1 MILAIDIGNTH
12 TVIGGID
19 AEKTRFVERVS
30 TDRNRTDLE
39 YAVLLRNALNL
50 HGITDGTIEGAIV
63 SSVVPPVTQAIRGA
77 VQKVL
82 GITPMQVS
90 AGMKSGMNIRMDNP
104 ASVGS
109 DLIADA
115 VGALSCY
122 PAPLIIFDFGT
133 ASTVS
138 VIDRD
143 RNYIGGMIFPGAA
156 LSLSALSARTAQL
169 PAIDLTAPKKL
180 IGTNTVDCMKAGVIY
195 SNAAAMDGLTERI
208 SEELG
213 QKATAVATG
222 GLAKLIVPYCRTGI
236 ILDEDLLL
244 KGLRVFYEKNKR

>member
-12 TVIGGID
+12 TVIGVID
-19 AEKTRFVERVS
+19 EVRTIFVERITTS
-30 TDRNRTDLE
+30 RERTDLE
-39 YAVLLRNALNL
+39 YAVLIRDTLDI
-50 HGITDGTIEGAIV
+50 HGIRADALEGAIF
-63 SSVVPPVTQAIRGA
+63 SSVVPPVTQAMKSA
-77 VQKVL
+77 VKKVL
-82 GITPMQVS
+82 GITPLQVS

-104 ASVGS
+104 ATVGS

-115 VGALSCY
+115 VGAISQY
-122 PAPLIIFDFGT
+122 PAPLVIFDLGT

-143 RNYIGGMIFPGAA
+143 KNYIGGMIMPGVALSLAA
-156 LSLSALSARTAQL
+156 LSSRTAQL

-180 IGTNTVDCMKAGVIY
+180 IGTNTIDCMKSGVIY
-195 SNAAAMDGLTERI
+195 SNAAAIDGIADRVED
-208 SEELG
+208 ELG
-213 QKATAVATG
+213 QKASVVATG
-222 GLAKLIVPYCRTGI
+222 GLAKLIIPYCRRKV

>member
-156 LSLSALSARTAQL
+156 IMITVLALNLFEGDKDIDAAAARF
-169 PAIDLTAPKKL
+169 IRFCEENNGK
-180 IGTNTVDCMKAGVIY
+180 TVDRMFIEAEYADCTPQYIA
-195 SNAAAMDGLTERI
+195 
-208 SEELG
+208 
-213 QKATAVATG
+213 QK
-222 GLAKLIVPYCRTGI
+222 
-236 ILDEDLLL
+236 ILECL
-244 KGLRVFYEKNKR
+244 EK